1 MTDMETGH
9 SSQIVMYDV
18 NIQVEGDNML
28 IDIVVADPS
37 DSDYEYVLSFILES
51 GNIEIERDNI
61 HPVSQ

>member
-18 NIQVEGDNML
+18 NIQVEGDDML

-37 DSDYEYVLSFILES
+37 DSDYEYVLSFIIES
-51 GNIEIERDNI
+51 GNIEISRRTP
-61 HPVSQ
+61 H